1 MMNIWYSL
9 VDFLLP
15 FDWTNHL
22 FMKNALLAVILV
34 CPLFGL
40 LGTMIV
46 NNKMAF
52 FSDAIGHSALTG
64 IAIGVLMGLKNP
76 ILSMLAFSIILA
88 LAISAARKISLNST
102 DTIIGIFSSTAVA
115 LGIVILSKGG
125 GFTKYSSYL
134 IGDLLSISPNDLALL
149 FMVFISIIII
159 WVLIFNKLFLASI
172 NKTFAVSKKVNTVLA
187 DTVFTLIVAVIVT
200 ISIQWLGILIINSLL
215 VLPAAS
221 ARNLS
226 SNIKQYHAFSIA
238 ISLISGILGLIM
250 SYYWGTATGATIVLA
265 SAVFYFASLMMVR
278 IRN

>member
-15 FDWTNHL
+15 FDWTNHI

-64 IAIGVLMGLKNP
+64 IAIGVLLGLKNP

-88 LAISAARKISLNST
+88 LAISAARNISLNST
-102 DTIIGIFSSTAVA
+102 DTIIGIFSSAAVA

-125 GFTKYSSYL
+125 GFAKYSSYL

-149 FMVFISIIII
+149 FFVFISVIII
-159 WVLIFNKLFLASI
+159 WILIFNKLFLTSI
-172 NKTFAVSKKVNTVLA
+172 SKSLAVSKKVNTVVA

-215 VLPAAS
+215 VLPSAS

-238 ISLISGILGLIM
+238 ISLISGISGLIM
-250 SYYWGTATGATIVLA
+250 SYYWGTATGATIVLV
-265 SAVFYFASLMMVR
+265 SAVFYIASLVTIR

>member
-1 MMNIWYSL
+1 MELWYSL

-15 FDWTNHL
+15 FDWTNHM

-64 IAIGVLMGLKNP
+64 IAIGVLLGMQNP

-88 LAISAARKISLNST
+88 LGISAARNISLNST
-102 DTIIGIFSSTAVA
+102 DTIIGTFSSTAVA

-125 GFTKYSSYL
+125 GFAKYSSYL
-134 IGDLLSISPNDLALL
+134 IGDLLSITPMDLALL
-149 FMVFISIIII
+149 FFVFIFIIITWI
-159 WVLIFNKLFLASI
+159 LIFNKLFLASI
-172 NKTFAVSKKVNTVLA
+172 NKSLAVSKKVNTVFVETA
-187 DTVFTLIVAVIVT
+187 FTLIVAVIVT
-200 ISIQWLGILIINSLL
+200 ISIQWLGILIINSML
-215 VLPAAS
+215 VLPSAS

-226 SNIKQYHAFSIA
+226 SNIKQYHIFSIL
-238 ISLISGILGLIM
+238 ISLISGIAGLIL
-250 SYYWGTATGATIVLA
+250 SYYWGTATGATIVIV
-265 SAVFYFASLMMVR
+265 SAIFYLLSLFMVR
-278 IRN
+278 TRN

>member
-1 MMNIWYSL
+1 MMNLWYSL
-9 VDFLLP
+9 VDWLLP
-15 FDWTNHL
+15 FDWTNHM
-22 FMKNALLAVILV
+22 FMKNALLAIILV

-64 IAIGVLMGLKNP
+64 IAIGVLLGLEKP
-76 ILSMLAFSIILA
+76 TLSMLAFSIILA
-88 LAISAARKISLNST
+88 LAISGARNISLNST

-125 GFTKYSSYL
+125 GFSKYSSYL
-134 IGDLLSISPNDLALL
+134 IGDLLSISPNDLVLL
-149 FMVFISIIII
+149 IMVFFAIIII
-159 WVLIFNKLFLASI
+159 WVLMFNKLFVSSI
-172 NKTFAVSKKVNTVLA
+172 NKSLAVSKKVNTVLV

-200 ISIQWLGILIINSLL
+200 ISIQWLGILIISSLL
-215 VLPAAS
+215 VLPAGS

-226 SNIKQYHAFSIA
+226 SNMKQYHALSITL
-238 ISLISGILGLIM
+238 SLIPGILGLIL
-250 SYYWGTATGATIVLA
+250 SYYMGTATGATIVLV
-265 SAVFYFASLMMVR
+265 SAVFYFITLPLAR